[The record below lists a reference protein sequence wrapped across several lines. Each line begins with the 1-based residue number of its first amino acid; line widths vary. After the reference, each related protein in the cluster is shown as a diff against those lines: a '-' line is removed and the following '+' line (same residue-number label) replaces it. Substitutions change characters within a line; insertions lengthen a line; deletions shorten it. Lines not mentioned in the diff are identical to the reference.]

1 MAEKMKIITSYKD
14 AYELALP
21 YINTTAGYPKK
32 MHTEPAPKHAT
43 SSRWLITK
51 ETLHNTLQYIFEGL
65 AHNCYMLCVGPDEKT
80 LCKLECLETPE
91 RFESAV
97 KAHLKKLPSNKLIT
111 GEQRDKI
118 RRLTKNPVRIMQC
131 IVKPIKGSESESEM
145 NEYYELLKD
154 LTLPQGVFILN
165 LTDAVILR
173 RNNYEPFPMVTG
185 DIPLKPEFRHMHHLP
200 IMSLSGEKK
209 YSDIP
214 FPNYDDVFIVMGKDM
229 KFEDNIVNWDD
240 KKINK
245 AVFRGGPSGCGYTT
259 KTNQRLKLVSIESPL
274 LDAKVVGKGDTIDS
288 NSIKF
293 DPVHGL
299 GMLNTGMKPGNFMK
313 MSEQSNYKY
322 IVHVDGN
329 VNAYRLLTTMMTGSL
344 ILRVDSP
351 YVSWVDHLMQ
361 PGKHYIMV
369 KSDLSDLVK
378 IIKWCEKHPER
389 AREIAETGYQ
399 FAKKAL
405 TREFVEKS
413 IEKIFWSLP
422 LMSKQSRIKTEKHLA
437 KAVRNKTRR
446 LKSALLTPLE
456 SPLKPP
462 SHLESPPPSPLLTP
476 LKPPSPLESP
486 PPSPL
491 ESPPPS
497 PLESPLLTPL
507 KPPSPLESPPPSP
520 LLKPLLTPLLT
531 PSPTEVID
539 MPPGKKKCPTGYSV
553 FTDTDGVKKCT
564 RKAARCPKGRN
575 KKTGECEPNK

>member
-1 MAEKMKIITSYKD
+1 MKIITSYKD

-21 YINTTAGYPKK
+21 YINTTTGYPKNL
-32 MHTEPAPKHAT
+32 HTEPAPKHAT

-65 AHNCYMLCVGPDEKT
+65 AHNCYMLCVGPDEKN

-446 LKSALLTPLE
+446 LKSPLLSPLLT
-456 SPLKPP
+456 PLKPP
-462 SHLESPPPSPLLTP
+462 SPLESPPPSPLLKP

-507 KPPSPLESPPPSP
+507 ESSLLKPLKPPSPLESPPPSP
-520 LLKPLLTPLLT
+520 LLTPLLK
-531 PSPTEVID
+531 PSPAEVID

>member
-1 MAEKMKIITSYKD
+1 MKIITSYKD

>member
-462 SHLESPPPSPLLTP
+462 SPLESPPPSPLLTP

-491 ESPPPS
+491 VK
-497 PLESPLLTPL
+497 PLLTPL
-507 KPPSPLESPPPSP
+507 KPPSPLESPLPSP
-520 LLKPLLTPLLT
+520 LLKPLLTP
-531 PSPTEVID
+531 SPAEVID

>member
-1 MAEKMKIITSYKD
+1 MKIITSYKD

-462 SHLESPPPSPLLTP
+462 SPLESPPPSPLLTP

-491 ESPPPS
+491 VK
-497 PLESPLLTPL
+497 PLLTPL
-507 KPPSPLESPPPSP
+507 KPPSPLESPLPSP
-520 LLKPLLTPLLT
+520 LLKPLLTP
-531 PSPTEVID
+531 SPAEVID